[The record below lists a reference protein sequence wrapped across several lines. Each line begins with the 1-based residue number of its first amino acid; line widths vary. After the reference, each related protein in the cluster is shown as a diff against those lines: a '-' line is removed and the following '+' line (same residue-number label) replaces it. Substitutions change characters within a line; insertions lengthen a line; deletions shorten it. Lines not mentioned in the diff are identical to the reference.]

1 VFPKGG
7 DRPGT
12 VIRHLGLNRRQSA
25 DQTIQYSTMSI
36 DVPGTEGYA
45 EYAAF
50 LANDWRKISFRDHH
64 QPVLHLIPT
73 APSRVLDIGAGM
85 GRDAAALA
93 ALGHS
98 VVAVEPVDELR
109 AAAINFY
116 LASSVVWLDDSLP
129 ELRLV
134 RERANTFNLV
144 MVTAVWMHLDEAQ
157 RRRGM
162 DTISDLLDDGGLV
175 IMSLRHG
182 PIPTGRRMFNVS
194 AADTIRLAEAH
205 HLQLLLN
212 VCSDSAQQANRNM
225 GVTWTRL
232 AFRK

>member
-1 VFPKGG
+1 
-7 DRPGT
+7 
-12 VIRHLGLNRRQSA
+12 
-25 DQTIQYSTMSI
+25 MSI

-45 EYAAF
+45 EYAPA
-50 LANDWRKISFRDHH
+50 LANDWRRISFRDLH

-73 APSRVLDIGAGM
+73 APSRILDVGAGM

-93 ALGHS
+93 SMGHS

-116 LASSVVWLDDSLP
+116 PASSVVWLDDSLP

-134 RERANTFNLV
+134 RERAHAFTVV

-162 DTISDLLDDGGLV
+162 DTISDLLDEGGLV

-182 PIPTGRRMFNVS
+182 PIPTGRRMFDVS
-194 AADTIRLAEAH
+194 AADTIRLAEAR

-212 VCSDSAQQANRNM
+212 VSSDSVQQTNRNV
-225 GVTWTRL
+225 GAAWTRL

>member
-1 VFPKGG
+1 
-7 DRPGT
+7 
-12 VIRHLGLNRRQSA
+12 
-25 DQTIQYSTMSI
+25 MSI
-36 DVPGTEGYA
+36 DVPGTEGYT
-45 EYAAF
+45 EYAAA
-50 LANDWRKISFRDHH
+50 LANDWHKISFRDHH

-73 APSRVLDIGAGM
+73 APSRILDVGAGM

-93 ALGHS
+93 SMGHA

-116 LASSVVWLDDSLP
+116 PASSVVWLDDSLP

-134 RERANTFNLV
+134 RERANTFNVV
-144 MVTAVWMHLDEAQ
+144 MITAVWMHLDEAQ

-162 DTISDLLDDGGLV
+162 GTLSELLDDGGLL

-182 PIPTGRRMFNVS
+182 PVPARRRMFDVS

-212 VCSDSAQQANRNM
+212 VCSDSTQQANRNR
-225 GVTWTRL
+225 GVIWTRL

>member
-1 VFPKGG
+1 
-7 DRPGT
+7 
-12 VIRHLGLNRRQSA
+12 
-25 DQTIQYSTMSI
+25 MSI

-45 EYAAF
+45 EYAAA

-73 APSRVLDIGAGM
+73 APSRVLDVGAGM

-109 AAAINFY
+109 AAAIKFY
-116 LASSVVWLDDSLP
+116 PASSVVWLDDSLP

-134 RERANTFNLV
+134 RERERANTFNLV

-182 PIPTGRRMFNVS
+182 PIPTRRRMFDVS
-194 AADTIRLAEAH
+194 ASDTIRLAEAH

-212 VCSDSAQQANRNM
+212 VRSDSAQQANRNM
-225 GVTWTRL
+225 EVTWTRL